1 MTTTA
6 DKNYPT
12 PNTPIQTIGLRE
24 ICEVNCH
31 HFKIISGQEDW
42 IEYSPENTPLPPTQP
57 SPLYLSLIHENQG
70 PDEPLHWSLFVAR
83 ENEPGWL
90 YQVTGDAEHMI
101 YEPSDGKVAI
111 TSSESFLT
119 LYQLASV
126 TEGQAMVVKSIADQE
141 TPPYAVNRRE
151 VKENCQGWVV
161 RVIGRLVEEG
171 IVSDSKLEM
180 ARKMMQP
187 L

>member
-12 PNTPIQTIGLRE
+12 PNTPIQTIGLQE
-24 ICEVNCH
+24 IC
-31 HFKIISGQEDW
+31 
-42 IEYSPENTPLPPTQP
+42 EYSPENTPLPPTQP

>member
-1 MTTTA
+1 
-6 DKNYPT
+6 
-12 PNTPIQTIGLRE
+12 
-24 ICEVNCH
+24 
-31 HFKIISGQEDW
+31 
-42 IEYSPENTPLPPTQP
+42 
-57 SPLYLSLIHENQG
+57 
-70 PDEPLHWSLFVAR
+70 
-83 ENEPGWL
+83 
-90 YQVTGDAEHMI
+90 MI
-101 YEPSDGKVAI
+101 YEPSDGKVDI

-126 TEGQAMVVKSIADQE
+126 TEGQAMVVKSIADRE

-180 ARKMMQP
+180 AREMMQP
-187 L
+187 V

>member
-1 MTTTA
+1 MTTTI
-6 DKNYPT
+6 DKIYPT
-12 PNTPIQTIGLRE
+12 PSTPIQTIGLRE
-24 ICEVNCH
+24 ICQVNGH
-31 HFKIISGQEDW
+31 HFKRIRAKAEW
-42 IEYSPENTPLPPTQP
+42 TEYSPEDISLPPTEPQP
-57 SPLYLSLIHENQG
+57 PYLSLVHESQG

-101 YEPSDGKVAI
+101 YEPSDDKVDI

-126 TEGQAMVVKSIADQE
+126 TEGQAMVVKSIADRE
-141 TPPYAVNRRE
+141 TPRRAVNRRE

-171 IVSDSKLEM
+171 IVSGSKLEM
-180 ARKMMQP
+180 ARAMMQP
-187 L
+187 A